1 MPDLRR
7 FTRPALA
14 LAVVLIAG
22 CGGNATTPNVS
33 GIPSGI
39 PQGSHRATASLTTPA
54 LITFDPQ
61 TGGLAYFKIEHNGS
75 QSLNPFT
82 SSLGISAA
90 YALAS
95 DGDVVIIA
103 SYSPAAI
110 VTYNV
115 DTKAE
120 TTMSD
125 PYGEPF
131 DVAVDK
137 HGNIYA
143 MNLASVSVYKA
154 GSSTPTELTCSYV
167 NTSEAI
173 AVNNEGDVF
182 VDGYG
187 SKFQGV
193 IEYPAGSQSCMI
205 PHLRATRGYIAGVG
219 VDPKTDALIVVDD
232 PDLCAGGIEGRM
244 VIYPKPYQ
252 QRTSIRRILYATY
265 CSGTFRLDANS
276 THIFYSDAS
285 VSDGL
290 PIIDEAR
297 YPTAKWEGQYWL
309 GYYSS
314 DSFSGITTIPNKL
327 PN

>member
-1 MPDLRR
+1 MLDLSR
-7 FTRPALA
+7 FTRPALV

-22 CGGNATTPNVS
+22 CGGNTAT
-33 GIPSGI
+33 PSVPSVALG
-39 PQGSHRATASLTTPA
+39 GARGLHRAAASLTKPA

-61 TGGLAYFKIEHNGS
+61 TEGLAYFPIQHNGS
-75 QSLNPFT
+75 QSLTPFT
-82 SSLGISAA
+82 GSLGISNAS
-90 YALAS
+90 ALAG

-103 SYSPAAI
+103 SYSPAEI
-110 VTYNV
+110 VTYNA

-125 PYGEPF
+125 PFGNPY

-143 MNLASVSVYKA
+143 MSSADVAVYKA
-154 GSSTPTELTCSYV
+154 GSATPAELTCSAV
-167 NTSEAI
+167 ATSEAI

-187 SKFQGV
+187 SKFEGV
-193 IEYPAGSQSCMI
+193 IEYPAGSQHCMR

-219 VDPKTDALIVVDD
+219 VDPKTDALIVIDD
-232 PDLCAGGIEGRM
+232 PDDCAGGIEGRM
-244 VIYPKPYQ
+244 VIYPKPYE
-252 QRTSIRRILYATY
+252 QRTSVRRVLNASY
-265 CSGTFRLDANS
+265 CSGAFRLDASS

-285 VSDGL
+285 VSDGI
-290 PIIDEAR
+290 PIIDQAR
-297 YPTAKWEGQYWL
+297 YPAAKFEGQYWL
-309 GYYSS
+309 GYYSN
-314 DSFSGITTIPNKL
+314 DSFSGITTIPNRL

>member
-1 MPDLRR
+1 MLDLSR

-14 LAVVLIAG
+14 LAAVLVAG
-22 CGGNATTPNVS
+22 CGGNATTPTVS
-33 GIPSGI
+33 GIPSETS
-39 PQGSHRATASLTTPA
+39 QGTHRASAPLTTPA

-61 TGGLAYFKIEHNGS
+61 TGGLAYFKIQHNGS
-75 QSLNPFT
+75 QSLTPFT

-90 YALAS
+90 YALAA
-95 DGDVVIIA
+95 DGEVVIIA
-103 SYSPAAI
+103 NYSPAEI

-120 TTMSD
+120 TMMSD
-125 PYGEPF
+125 PYGSPY

-137 HGNIYA
+137 HGSIYA
-143 MNLASVSVYKA
+143 MNTANVAVYKA
-154 GSSTPTELTCSYV
+154 GSSTPTELTCSHID
-167 NTSEAI
+167 TSEAI

-182 VDGYG
+182 VDGFG

-193 IEYPAGSQSCMI
+193 VEYPAGSQNCTI

-232 PDLCAGGIEGRM
+232 PDDCAGGIEGRM
-244 VIYPKPYQ
+244 VIYPKPYE
-252 QRTSIRRILYATY
+252 QRTSIRRILNATY

-285 VSDGL
+285 VSDGI
-290 PIIDEAR
+290 PIIDDAR

-314 DSFSGITTIPNKL
+314 QNFSGITTIPNRL

>member
-1 MPDLRR
+1 MLDLRR
-7 FTRPALA
+7 FTRPALV
-14 LAVVLIAG
+14 LAVVLVTG

-33 GIPSGI
+33 GIPSGT
-39 PQGSHRATASLTTPA
+39 PQGSHKARASLTTPA

-61 TGGLAYFKIEHNGS
+61 TGGLAYFKIQHNGS

-82 SSLGISAA
+82 SSLGVSAA
-90 YALAS
+90 YALAG

-115 DTKAE
+115 NTKAQ

-125 PYGEPF
+125 PYGNPF

-143 MNLASVSVYKA
+143 MNIANVAVFKA

-173 AVNNEGDVF
+173 AVNDEGDVF

-187 SKFQGV
+187 STFEGV
-193 IEYPAGSQSCMI
+193 IEYPAGSQNCMK

-219 VDPKTDALIVVDD
+219 VDPKTDELIVVDD
-232 PDLCAGGIEGRM
+232 PDDCAGGIEGRM
-244 VIYPKPYQ
+244 VIYPKPYE
-252 QRTSIRRILYATY
+252 QRTSIRRVLNASY
-265 CSGTFRLDANS
+265 CSGAFRLDANS
-276 THIFYSDAS
+276 THIFYSDAT
-285 VSDGL
+285 VSDGR

-297 YPTAKWEGQYWL
+297 YPTAKFEGQYWL
-309 GYYSS
+309 GYFSS
-314 DSFSGITTIPNKL
+314 QNFSGITTIPNRL